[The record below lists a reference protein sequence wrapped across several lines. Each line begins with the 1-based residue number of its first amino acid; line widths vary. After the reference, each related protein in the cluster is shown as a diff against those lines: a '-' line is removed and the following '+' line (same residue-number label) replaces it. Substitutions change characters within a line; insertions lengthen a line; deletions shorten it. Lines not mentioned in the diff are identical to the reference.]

1 MKEIAA
7 NIKNGQFHPVYLL
20 YGPEVYLR
28 TQMKEKLMQALV
40 APEDTMN
47 VTRFAGKETTEG
59 SVLAQAETMPFFADR
74 RVILVE
80 DSGFF
85 KNKTEELAD
94 YLENLPPYL
103 VLLFSESEVDKRT
116 KTFKAVQ
123 KAGHVAEFAEQTEE
137 TLTRWILTR
146 MKKEGKKITQ
156 KTMQQFLQR
165 TGTDMSRID
174 NELEKLLSYCAKK
187 EVITDQDVEAICST
201 QVTNQIFDMVRF
213 VPEHRQKEALDRY
226 YDLLALKERPMRI
239 LYLIGRQYQQLLQIG
254 GLSREGISQNEIASV
269 VGVPPFVV
277 RKTLGLANRYGE
289 IELQKILEELTKLEE
304 DVKTGRL
311 DETLSVELAIVKLSA

>member
-1 MKEIAA
+1 MREIAA
-7 NIKNGQFHPVYLL
+7 NIKSGQFHKAYLL

-28 TQMKEKLMQALV
+28 AQMKEKLVKALV
-40 APEDTMN
+40 APDETIN
-47 VTRFAGKETTEG
+47 FTRFAGKETDEG

-85 KNKTEELAD
+85 KNKTEDLAD
-94 YLENLPPYL
+94 YLERIPPYL
-103 VLLFSESEVDKRT
+103 ILIFSESEVDKRT
-116 KTFKAVQ
+116 KTFKAIQ
-123 KAGHVAEFAEQTEE
+123 KAGHVVEFAEQNEE
-137 TLTRWILTR
+137 TLTRWVLTR

-156 KTMQQFLQR
+156 ADMQHFLQK
-165 TGTDMSRID
+165 TGSEMSRID

-187 EVITDQDVEAICST
+187 EVITRRDIDAVCST
-201 QVTNQIFDMVRF
+201 QLSNQIFDMVRL
-213 VPEHRQKEALDRY
+213 VTEHRQKEALDHY
-226 YDLLALKERPMRI
+226 YDLLALKEKPMRI

-254 GLSREGISQNEIASV
+254 GLSREGVPQSEIAST

-277 RKTLGLANRYGE
+277 RKTLGLASRYDE
-289 IELQKILEELTKLEE
+289 AELQTILNELTSLEE

-311 DETLSVELAIVKLSA
+311 EETLSVELAIVKLSA

>member
-123 KAGHVAEFAEQTEE
+123 KAGHVVEFAEQTEE

-213 VPEHRQKEALDRY
+213 VTEHRQKEALDRY

-254 GLSREGISQNEIASV
+254 GLSREGIPQNEIASV